1 MCEVKKE
8 DPNGSSVV
16 VVAPR
21 CSGYYF
27 SINPIIPT
35 TIDNAMIAW
44 KVTTV
49 SNAASLNK
57 EADAI
62 PINDNPSMITLDC

>member
-1 MCEVKKE
+1 
-8 DPNGSSVV
+8 
-16 VVAPR
+16 
-21 CSGYYF
+21 
-27 SINPIIPT
+27 
-35 TIDNAMIAW
+35 
-44 KVTTV
+44 V